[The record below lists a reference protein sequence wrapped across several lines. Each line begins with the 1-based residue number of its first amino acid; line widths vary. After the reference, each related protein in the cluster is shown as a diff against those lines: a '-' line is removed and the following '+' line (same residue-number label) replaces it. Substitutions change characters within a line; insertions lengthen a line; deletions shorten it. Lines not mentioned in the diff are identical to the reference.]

1 MHYAVCK
8 KSEPSTADE
17 FWELVM
23 SRVGKMPVPIPDKTK
38 LSYENRVLTV
48 QGEKGKLT
56 RSIHPAVDLKI
67 EDGILEVVLLEDKRT
82 SRALQGMTRSLVAN
96 MIAGVTQGFERTLII
111 HGIGYRAEIKGNSII
126 FNVGY
131 SNPVQ
136 FDLPEG
142 ITANIDRNTIIKLSS
157 IDKEKLGL
165 VAAAIRKIRPPEPYK
180 GKGIKYAE
188 ERIRRKAG
196 KAGAAAQ

>member
-1 MHYAVCK
+1 
-8 KSEPSTADE
+8 
-17 FWELVM
+17 M
-23 SRVGKMPVPIPDKTK
+23 SRVGKKPVPIPDKTK
-38 LSYENRVLTV
+38 LTFENRVLTV
-48 QGEKGKLT
+48 QGEKGKLS

-67 EDGILEVVLLEDKRT
+67 EDGVLSVVPFEDKRT

-96 MIAGVTQGFERTLII
+96 MIAGVNNGFERTLVIN
-111 HGIGYRAEIKGNSII
+111 GIGYRAETKGNSII
-126 FNVGY
+126 LNVGY

-142 ITANIDRNTIIKLSS
+142 VAASIDRNTIIKLSS

-165 VAAAIRKIRPPEPYK
+165 AAAAIRKIRPPEPYK

>member
-1 MHYAVCK
+1 
-8 KSEPSTADE
+8 
-17 FWELVM
+17 M
-23 SRVGKMPVPIPDKTK
+23 SRVGKKPVSIPDKTK
-38 LSYENRVLTV
+38 ISYENRVLTV

-56 RSIHPAVDLKI
+56 RSIHPDVDLKI
-67 EDGILEVVLLEDKRT
+67 EDGILNVVPIEDKRT
-82 SRALQGMTRSLVAN
+82 SRALQGLTRSLVAN
-96 MIAGVTQGFERTLII
+96 MITGVNQGFERTLVIT
-111 HGIGYRAEIKGNSII
+111 GIGYRAEVKGAAIVL
-126 FNVGY
+126 NVGY

-142 ITANIDRNTIIKLSS
+142 VTASIDRNTIIKLSS

-165 VAAAIRKIRPPEPYK
+165 AAAAIRKIRPPEPYK

-196 KAGAAAQ
+196 KAGVTAQ

>member
-1 MHYAVCK
+1 
-8 KSEPSTADE
+8 
-17 FWELVM
+17 M
-23 SRVGKMPVPIPDKTK
+23 SRVGKMPVPIPDKVK

-67 EDGILEVVLLEDKRT
+67 EDGVLKVVPLEDKRT
-82 SRALQGMTRSLVAN
+82 SRALQGLTRSLVAN
-96 MIAGVTQGFERTLII
+96 MIAGVINGFERTLII
-111 HGIGYRAEIKGNSII
+111 NGIGYRAEMKGKSIVL
-126 FNVGY
+126 NVGY

-142 ITANIDRNTIIKLSS
+142 VAANIDRNTIIKLSS

-165 VAAAIRKIRPPEPYK
+165 VAASIRKIRPPEPYK